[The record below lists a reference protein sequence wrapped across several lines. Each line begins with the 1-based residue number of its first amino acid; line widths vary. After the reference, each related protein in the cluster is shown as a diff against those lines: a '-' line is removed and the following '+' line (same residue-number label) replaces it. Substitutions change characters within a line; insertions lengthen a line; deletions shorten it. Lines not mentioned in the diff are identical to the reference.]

1 MVSLLS
7 NKNMVACVVF
17 VASLVF
23 VGALQSVDGMNEVRE
38 IYII

>member
-1 MVSLLS
+1 MISLLS

-23 VGALQSVDGMNEVRE
+23 VGALQSVDGMNEVRK